1 MSTWRGPFLSGRTS
15 PARDVRVA
23 LLGTGLIGGSL
34 GLALRRIPSVEEI
47 VVFDASADVATKAV
61 ERGAG
66 DRAAAE
72 PADAVRDADFIFV
85 ATPVGRIPEVV
96 AAAIPGLKSGAVL
109 TDVGSTKSRVVLEV
123 EALALE
129 GATFIGGH
137 PMAGT
142 EEEGIGAA
150 DGNLFDGCWWIL
162 TPTERVDA
170 GAYRA
175 LHSLLTALGA
185 RVMALEPAQHDD
197 LLAVVSHLPHLTAA
211 TLMNLAA
218 ERGKEHA
225 GLLSL
230 AAGGFRDVTRVAA
243 SNPDIWLDICEENAS
258 AISGVLREFARRLD
272 DLGAL
277 VEGKQRDE
285 LRERFLAARAS
296 RRELPGRR
304 AGGELVEV
312 LIPVPD
318 RPGVLSEVTTTV
330 GELGVNIEDL
340 QITHAEEGGRGT
352 LRLLISGTSDA
363 HRVQEAL
370 SAKGYDVRS
379 TSI

>member
-1 MSTWRGPFLSGRTS
+1 M
-15 PARDVRVA
+15 
-23 LLGTGLIGGSL
+23 
-34 GLALRRIPSVEEI
+34 ALRKVPSVDEI
-47 VVFDASADVATKAV
+47 VVFDASPDVAAQAV

-66 DRAAAE
+66 DRTAADPAE
-72 PADAVRDADFIFV
+72 AVRHADFVFI
-85 ATPVGRIPEVV
+85 ATPVGSIPEVI
-96 AAAIPGLKSGAVL
+96 ASAKGGLSSGVVL

-150 DGNLFDGCWWIL
+150 DGSLFDGCWWIL

-170 GAYRA
+170 AAYRA
-175 LHSLLTALGA
+175 LHSLITGLGA

-211 TLMNLAA
+211 ALMNLAA

-243 SNPDIWLDICEENAS
+243 SNPDIWLDICEENAA
-258 AISGVLREFARRLD
+258 AISEVLREFARRLD

-277 VEGKQRDE
+277 VEGRERDQ
-285 LRERFLAARAS
+285 LRQRFLAARSA

-352 LRLLISGTSDA
+352 LRLLISGTGDA